1 MHENQ
6 QKNLPVAAVKSL
18 KSLLQ
23 YQEGA
28 VVSRVLL
35 KNPSGTVTLFA
46 FANGEGLSE
55 HTAAFDAL
63 LIGVEGEAEIQI
75 SGQKYRLRE
84 EETITMPANQPHAL
98 KAESNFKMLL
108 VMIKA

>member
-1 MHENQ
+1 MQENEPASQ
-6 QKNLPVAAVKSL
+6 PVAEVKSL

-23 YQEGA
+23 YQESA
-28 VVSRVLL
+28 IVSRVLL

-63 LIGVEGEAEIQI
+63 VICVEGEAEIQI
-75 SGQKYRLRE
+75 LGQKYRLKE
-84 EETITMPANQPHAL
+84 DETITMPANQPHSI
-98 KAESNFKMLL
+98 KAASNFKMLL